1 MMTAERFLALVEA
14 WGADPR
20 RWPTDERSAA
30 EAFAAAHPGQARAAL
45 AEAES
50 IDALLQASGSPA
62 PSLAL
67 RDRVLASAASAG
79 LQARRAGRRWMD
91 RLGLALG
98 AGWAAA
104 ACAGVAAGVM
114 LGTHLTADAEADAIL
129 YQSSLL
135 GLDDTEVL
143 G

>member
-1 MMTAERFLALVEA
+1 MTAERFLALVEA
-14 WGADPR
+14 WGANPR
-20 RWPTDERSAA
+20 RWPAAERADA
-30 EAFAAAHPGQARAAL
+30 EAFAAAHPAQARAAL
-45 AEAES
+45 AEADA
-50 IDALLQASGSPA
+50 IDALLQASPTPA
-62 PSLAL
+62 PSMAL
-67 RDRVLASAASAG
+67 RDRVLASAAAAG
-79 LQARRAGRRWMD
+79 LQAPRTGRRWFD

-114 LGTHLTADAEADAIL
+114 LGTHLTADAEADAVL